1 VAELRN
7 IIFVIPDLIRDPVEN
22 REAQNPWIPA
32 FAGMTSRVMS
42 QKKVF
47 WCEIFLGLTLL
58 FFASFASAQDSSSV
72 EKITSFNGE
81 IKINADSTI
90 NVREN
95 IAYDFGENQKH
106 GIFRFIPIKYKA
118 RGGNFNLRISDVKIT
133 DENGMSQNFTTTYEG
148 NNIKFQIGDADKLV
162 SGQKNYVI
170 SYVIRRAVNYFSDH
184 DELYWNFTG
193 DEWQVPIESAEV
205 KIILPDTAK
214 NNFQYKCFE
223 GEFGTTNEC
232 MASATGNTL
241 EYSSTSDINP
251 GEGMTIVAGWP
262 KGITPEPTVFQKIL
276 DVVRDNWTLFVPFL
290 VFALMFRLWHKK
302 GRDPKGRGT
311 IIAQYEP
318 PDGLAPAEI
327 GTMMDGSADNKDVS
341 STIID
346 LAVRGFLKIKR
357 EGGKSLPAGRQGF
370 LGTTSA
376 EYTFTK
382 LKEEEPER
390 NFEKKTLNGLFPH
403 GKETKLSDLKNKFY
417 QSMSFIKSQ
426 LYEGVTQKGYYVS
439 NPQTTRIMWIIAA
452 IFSGGILAGFFGS
465 IQDGFGVA
473 SGIIS
478 GVIMLVFGYLMPAVT
493 KKGAELKEN
502 ILGFKDFLSVTETD
516 RLKFHNAPEK
526 NPQMFEK
533 FLPYAM
539 VLGVENEWAKQFEG
553 IYNQQP
559 DWYEDSSGRMFNAM
573 ILSSMVSDFNSSAM
587 TTMAS
592 QPSSASGGGSG
603 FSGGGGGGGFGGGGG
618 GSW

>member
-1 VAELRN
+1 MKEQRL
-7 IIFVIPDLIRDPVEN
+7 
-22 REAQNPWIPA
+22 
-32 FAGMTSRVMS
+32 
-42 QKKVF
+42 KKGNASSFKFLAVVF
-47 WCEIFLGLTLL
+47 
-58 FFASFASAQDSSSV
+58 SFALCALSFNSANAQDSLSA

-81 IKINADSTI
+81 IKINTDSTI
-90 NVREN
+90 NVQEN

-106 GIFRFIPIKYKA
+106 GIFRFIPVKYKA
-118 RGGNFNLRISDVKIT
+118 RGGNFNLRVSGIKVT
-133 DENGMSQNFTTTYEG
+133 DESGRAQNFAVSYPGDNVE
-148 NNIKFQIGDADKLV
+148 IKIGDADKYV

-170 SYVIRRAVNYFSDH
+170 SYVIRRAVNYFPDH

-193 DEWQVPIESAEV
+193 DQWQVPIENASV
-205 KIILPDTAK
+205 KVILPDSAK
-214 NNFQYKCFE
+214 ENLQMKCFE
-223 GEFGTTNEC
+223 GVFGTTNEC
-232 MASATGNTL
+232 AASASENIL
-241 EYSSTSDINP
+241 EYKTKGALDA
-251 GEGMTIVAGWP
+251 GEGLTIVNGWP
-262 KGITPEPTVFQKIL
+262 KGITPEPTFFQKIL
-276 DVVRDNWTLFVPFL
+276 DIVRDNWTLLVPFV
-290 VFALMFRLWHKK
+290 VFFFMYRLWSKR

-311 IIAQYEP
+311 IIAQYES

-327 GTMMDGSADNKDVS
+327 GTMVDGSADNKDVS

-346 LAVRGFLKIKR
+346 LAVNKFLKIKR
-357 EGGKSLPAGRQGF
+357 TEEKGF
-370 LGTTSA
+370 FGTTSA

-382 LKEEEPER
+382 LKDDEPER
-390 NFEKKTLNGLFPH
+390 NFEKEVMKGIF
-403 GKETKLSDLKNKFY
+403 GSEKEKKLSDLKNKFY
-417 QSMSFIKSQ
+417 KTLQAVKSQ
-426 LYEGVTQKGYYVS
+426 LYENVTQYGYYAK
-439 NPQTTRIMWIIAA
+439 NPNTVFGMWIAIAIVGGGLSAGLFGA
-452 IFSGGILAGFFGS
+452 IQGGWGVFSGI
-465 IQDGFGVA
+465 V
-473 SGIIS
+473 SGI
-478 GVIMLVFGYLMPAVT
+478 IMLVFGWLMPAVT

-526 NPQMFEK
+526 NPEMFEK

-573 ILSSMVSDFNSSAM
+573 ILSSMVSDFSSSAM

-592 QPSSASGGGSG
+592 QPSSAAGGGSG

>member
-1 VAELRN
+1 MKMQDFKFLYKVL
-7 IIFVIPDLIRDPVEN
+7 
-22 REAQNPWIPA
+22 
-32 FAGMTSRVMS
+32 SR
-42 QKKVF
+42 KYKVF
-47 WCEIFLGLTLL
+47 LIAFLLL
-58 FFASFASAQDSSSV
+58 FALTARAQDSLNT

-81 IKINADSTI
+81 IKINSDSTI
-90 NVREN
+90 NVAEN

-118 RGGNFNLRISDVKIT
+118 RGGNFNLRISNIKIT
-133 DENGMSQNFTTTYEG
+133 DENGTGQNYTTTNSG
-148 NNIKFQIGDADKLV
+148 GNIKFQIGDADKLV

-170 SYVIRRAVNYFSDH
+170 KYLIRRAVNYFSDH

-193 DEWQVPIESAEV
+193 DQWQVPIESADV
-205 KIILPDTAK
+205 KVILPENAK
-214 NNFQYKCFE
+214 ENLQYKCFE
-223 GEFGTTNEC
+223 GAFGSTDEC
-232 MASATGNTL
+232 SANASGNIL
-241 EYSSTSDINP
+241 EYSSNSAINP
-251 GEGMTIVAGWP
+251 SEGMTIVAGWP

-276 DVVRDNWTLFVPFL
+276 DTTKDNWTLFAPII
-290 VFALMFRLWHKK
+290 VFIFMYRLWRKK

-311 IIAQYEP
+311 IIAQYES
-318 PDGLAPAEI
+318 PDKLAPAEI
-327 GTMMDGSADNKDVS
+327 GTMVDGSVDNKDVS

-357 EGGKSLPAGRQGF
+357 TEEKGF

-376 EYTFTK
+376 EYTFTR
-382 LKEEEPER
+382 LKNEEPER
-390 NFEKKTLNGLFPH
+390 NFEKEVMKGIFGTD
-403 GKETKLSDLKNKFY
+403 KEKKLSNLKNKFFKTL
-417 QSMSFIKSQ
+417 STVKDQ
-426 LYEGVTQKGYYVS
+426 LYESVMQEGYYFS
-439 NPQTTRIMWIIAA
+439 NPQSTRIMWIIVA
-452 IFSGGILAGFFGS
+452 IFSGGILAAFFGS

-478 GVIMLVFGYLMPAVT
+478 GVIILVFGWLMPAVT

-516 RLKFHNAPEK
+516 RLKFHNAPARIAAQNAAGGPEK

-553 IYNQQP
+553 IYNRQP

-573 ILSSMVSDFNSSAM
+573 ILSSMVSNFNNSAM
-587 TTMAS
+587 TTMSS

>member
-1 VAELRN
+1 MR
-7 IIFVIPDLIRDPVEN
+7 
-22 REAQNPWIPA
+22 
-32 FAGMTSRVMS
+32 
-42 QKKVF
+42 KVF
-47 WCEIFLGLTLL
+47 FIVFLFL
-58 FFASFASAQDSSSV
+58 FASFANAQDSLSA

-81 IKINADSTI
+81 IKINSDSTI
-90 NVREN
+90 NVTEN

-106 GIFRFIPIKYKA
+106 GIFRFIPVEYKA
-118 RGGNFNLRISDVKIT
+118 RGGNFNLRVSNVKIT
-133 DENGMSQNFTTTYEG
+133 DENGAPYSYTTTNSGG
-148 NNIKFQIGDADKLV
+148 NIEFKIGDADKLV

-170 SYVIRRAVNYFSDH
+170 SYTIRRAVNYFPDH

-193 DEWQVPIESAEV
+193 DQWQVPIESAIV
-205 KIILPDTAK
+205 KVILPDSAK
-214 NNFQYKCFE
+214 ENLQYKCYQGSFGSTAECIADKIEGNILYFE
-223 GEFGTTNEC
+223 AKGL
-232 MASATGNTL
+232 MLAS
-241 EYSSTSDINP
+241 
-251 GEGMTIVAGWP
+251 EGMTIVAGWP

-276 DVVRDNWTLFVPFL
+276 DIVRDNWTLFAPIIFF
-290 VFALMFRLWHKK
+290 VFMYRLWSKR

-311 IIAQYEP
+311 IIAQYES

-327 GTMMDGSADNKDVS
+327 GTMLDGSADNKDVS

-346 LAVRGFLKIKR
+346 LAVGGFLKIKR
-357 EGGKSLPAGRQGF
+357 TEEKGF
-370 LGTTSA
+370 LGTTST
-376 EYTFTK
+376 EYTFMK
-382 LKEEEPER
+382 LKDEEPTR
-390 NFEKKTLNGLFPH
+390 DFEKEVMKGIFD
-403 GKETKLSDLKNKFY
+403 GEKEKQLSDLKNKFFKTL
-417 QSMSFIKSQ
+417 QAVKSQ
-426 LYEGVTQKGYYVS
+426 LYESVTQKGYYAK
-439 NPQTTRIMWIIAA
+439 NPNTVFGMWIAIA
-452 IFSGGILAGFFGS
+452 IVSGIFLSVFFGILQGGWGTFSGI
-465 IQDGFGVA
+465 V
-473 SGIIS
+473 SGII
-478 GVIMLVFGYLMPAVT
+478 ILIFGWLMPAMT

-526 NPQMFEK
+526 NPEMFEK

-587 TTMAS
+587 TTMSS